1 MDVLAACPADP
12 STPSRYTEDRQPRAL
27 APAFCT
33 KPTAAGQSPALRAKS
48 TCARVEHAPRYTR
61 PYRDCPEAH
70 HAMRLSTIKLSGFK
84 SFVDPTTLHLPT
96 NMTGV
101 VGPNGCGKSNI
112 IDAVRWVM
120 GESSASRLRGDSL
133 TDVIFSGS
141 SARKPVSQA
150 TVELIFDNTDH
161 TITGEYAS
169 FNEISVK
176 RTVSRDG
183 SSNYYLNGTKCRR
196 RDITDLFLGTGLG
209 PRSYSI
215 IEQGMISQIIEA
227 RPEDLRVYL
236 EEAAGISKYKE
247 RRKETETRIRHTR
260 ENLDRL
266 GDLREEIGKQLEH
279 LKRQARQ
286 AEQYQGLQEERKI
299 KDAEWKALEFRGLDQ
314 RLGGLREALSQE
326 ETRLQQFIAEQRDA
340 EARIETSR
348 VRREEA
354 ADALSTAQ
362 AEVYQ
367 VGSTLAR
374 LEQQIQ
380 HQREMSQ
387 RLNKARDE
395 TQQALAELG
404 QHISGD
410 ESKLIVLRDAV
421 ELAEPQLE
429 QLQEENEIKQEALRD
444 AEARL
449 ADWQAR
455 WEAHTRSTSEASRA
469 GEVER
474 TRVDYLDR
482 QVLEADRRREALA
495 VERGG
500 LDLESLADAFEEL
513 QLQHET
519 QKAALDGLT
528 EQVEARKEAVAGLQ
542 DRQRTGQTE
551 LADIRKQAQAARGRL
566 SSLETLPQAALG
578 QEQGAAVA
586 WLKQHRLDSGA
597 RVGERLSVE
606 SGWENAVESALG
618 QLIEGVLVDA
628 PESLVGALAE
638 LGEGRIALVSAE
650 QGTLDVAPTSLAA
663 KVQGPTAIRRLLA
676 RLHAAEDL
684 EQARALQATLGE
696 GDSVITRGGERLGE
710 GWVRV
715 SRSGAAKQGALLRE
729 REIVTLREQIDTLQ
743 EREAE
748 LEERLAAFRD
758 QLLAGEQHR
767 EEAQRQLYQAHR
779 SVSELGGQLQSQQ
792 GKVDAARTRIDRIE
806 GELSQLLETLD
817 AGREQ
822 VREARGRLDEAVNSM
837 GDLES
842 VRHALESERRQF
854 TDARDQARDAARNVR
869 DAAHSLALTLESQRT
884 QVASLSQ
891 ALERMSTQRGQLDSR
906 LGELH
911 AQLDD
916 GDTPV
921 QSLEAE
927 HQNALGERVRAD
939 RVLGEA
945 RTMLE
950 GIDAELRNFEQT
962 RHQRD
967 EQALA
972 QRERISQR
980 KLDQQ
985 ALVLSADQL
994 TASVEKAGFVLQ
1006 DVINA
1011 LPDDARIGD
1020 WEQAVHQIDGRMR
1033 RLEPVNLAAIQEYG
1047 EASQRSEYLD
1057 AQNTDL
1063 TTALET
1069 LEDAIRKIDRETRGR
1084 FKDTFDRVNAGVQQL
1099 YPRLFGG
1106 GHAYLELTGEDL
1118 LDTGVTIMARPP
1130 GKRVSSISLL
1140 SGGEKAM
1147 TAVALVFAIFQLNP
1161 APFCL
1166 LDEVDAPLDEANVGR
1181 LANMVKEMSEKVQFL
1196 FVSHNKATMEAA
1208 HQLSGV
1214 TMREPGV
1221 SRLVSVD
1228 LEEAARLAGAA

>member
-1 MDVLAACPADP
+1 
-12 STPSRYTEDRQPRAL
+12 
-27 APAFCT
+27 
-33 KPTAAGQSPALRAKS
+33 
-48 TCARVEHAPRYTR
+48 
-61 PYRDCPEAH
+61 
-70 HAMRLSTIKLSGFK
+70 MRLSTIKLSGFK

-96 NMTGV
+96 NMTGI

-150 TVELIFDNTDH
+150 TVELIFDNSDH
-161 TITGEYAS
+161 TIAGEYAA

-176 RTVSRDG
+176 RQVSRDG
-183 SSNYYLNGTKCRR
+183 SSSYSLNGTKCRR

-260 ENLDRL
+260 ENLERL

-286 AEQYQGLQEERKI
+286 AEQYQALQEERRI
-299 KDAEWKALEFRGLDQ
+299 KDAQWKALGYRGLDG
-314 RLGGLREALSQE
+314 RLQGLREALDQE
-326 ETRLQQFIAEQRDA
+326 ETRLQQLIAEQRDA
-340 EARIETSR
+340 EARIETGR

-354 ADALSTAQ
+354 AEALSTAQ
-362 AEVYQ
+362 AEVYK

-374 LEQQIQ
+374 IEQQIQ
-380 HQREMSQ
+380 HQRDLSQ
-387 RLNKARDE
+387 RLHKARDE
-395 TQQALAELG
+395 AQLALAELG
-404 QHISGD
+404 QHIGSD
-410 ESKLIVLRDAV
+410 EAKLALLRESVDVAG
-421 ELAEPQLE
+421 PQLE
-429 QLQEENEIKQEALRD
+429 QLQEDNTYKQDALRD

-449 ADWQAR
+449 ADWQQR
-455 WEAHTRSTSEASRA
+455 WESHQRHTAEASRA

-482 QVLEADRRREALA
+482 QSLEAERRREALST
-495 VERGG
+495 ERAG
-500 LDLESLADAFEEL
+500 LDLDALAEAFEQL

-519 QKAALDGLT
+519 QRAALDGLN
-528 EQVEARKEAVAGLQ
+528 EQVEARKQAVAALQ
-542 DRQRTGQTE
+542 EQQRSAQTE
-551 LADIRKQAQAARGRL
+551 LADVRKQAQAARGRL
-566 SSLETLPQAALG
+566 SSLETLQQAALG

-586 WLKQHRLDSGA
+586 WLQARGLDSAA

-618 QLIEGVLVDA
+618 QLIEGVLVEA
-628 PESLVGALAE
+628 PESLVDALSE
-638 LGEGRIALVSAE
+638 LGEGRIALVSDDASAA
-650 QGTLDVAPTSLAA
+650 QFAPTSLAC
-663 KVQGPTAIRRLLA
+663 KVQGPLAIRRLLA

-684 EQARALQATLGE
+684 VAARALLPQLSE
-696 GDSVITRGGERLGE
+696 GDAIITRDGARLGH
-710 GWVRV
+710 GWLRV

-729 REIVTLREQIDTLQ
+729 RQIQTLRGQIDALQ
-743 EREAE
+743 DREAE
-748 LEERLAAFRD
+748 LERRLADLRD
-758 QLLAGEQHR
+758 QLLAGEQQR
-767 EEAQRQLYQAHR
+767 EDAQRQLYLAHR
-779 SVSELGGQLQSQQ
+779 SVSELAGQLQSQQ
-792 GKVDAARTRIDRIE
+792 GKVDAARTRIERIE
-806 GELSQLLETLD
+806 IEIAQLLETLD
-817 AGREQ
+817 TSRAQ
-822 VREARGRLDEAVNSM
+822 AREARSKLEDAVTSM

-842 VRHALESERRQF
+842 LRQALESERRQL
-854 TDARDQARDAARNVR
+854 TEARDLARDAARRVR
-869 DAAHSLALTLESQRT
+869 EASHALALTLESQRT
-884 QVASLSQ
+884 QIASLSQ
-891 ALERMSTQRGQLDSR
+891 ALERMGNQRGQLDTR
-906 LGELH
+906 LGELS
-911 AQLDD
+911 AQLNE
-916 GDTPV
+916 GDSPV
-921 QSLEAE
+921 QALQAE
-927 HQNALGERVRAD
+927 HQAALSERVRTD

-945 RTMLE
+945 RAQLD
-950 GIDAELRNFEQT
+950 GIDNELRGLEQT
-962 RHQRD
+962 RQQRD
-967 EQALA
+967 EHALA
-972 QRERISQR
+972 QRERIAQR
-980 KLDQQ
+980 RLDQQ
-985 ALVLSADQL
+985 ALVLNAEQL
-994 TASVEKAGFVLQ
+994 SEAVVKAGFVLE
-1006 DVINA
+1006 DVING
-1011 LPDDARIGD
+1011 LPEHADPSE
-1020 WEQAVHQIDGRMR
+1020 WEQAVQQIDARMR
-1033 RLEPVNLAAIQEYG
+1033 RLEPVNLAAISEYG
-1047 EASQRSEYLD
+1047 EAAQRAEYLE
-1057 AQNTDL
+1057 AQDVDL
-1063 TTALET
+1063 NTALET
-1069 LEDAIRKIDRETRGR
+1069 LEEAIRKIDRETRGR
-1084 FKDTFDRVNAGVQQL
+1084 FKDTFDRVNSGVQAL

-1118 LDTGVTIMARPP
+1118 LDTGVAIMARPP

-1181 LANMVKEMSEKVQFL
+1181 LAAMVKEMSEKVQFL